1 MRFLSDG
8 LSKLRCNL
16 CRDLKSLYEEVVRSG
31 LITDADFWR
40 GRQDMV
46 QRKAGGAG
54 GKQQVVGLS
63 SALLSQIQPGSDGS
77 GKQVTFQYLAQQ

>member
-1 MRFLSDG
+1 M
-8 LSKLRCNL
+8 K
-16 CRDLKSLYEEVVRSG
+16 SG
-31 LITDADFWR
+31 LISDTDFWR

-63 SALLSQIQPGSDGS
+63 SALLAQIQPGTDGK
-77 GKQVTFQYLAQQ
+77 GKQVIAPSVHLVSHSM

>member
-1 MRFLSDG
+1 MSQYSSRASQTSAL
-8 LSKLRCNL
+8 LHCP
-16 CRDLKSLYEEVVRSG
+16 CRDLKGLYEEVVRSG
-31 LITDADFWR
+31 LISDTEFWR

-63 SALLSQIQPGSDGS
+63 SALLAQMQPGTDGKN
-77 GKQVTFQYLAQQ
+77 KQVA